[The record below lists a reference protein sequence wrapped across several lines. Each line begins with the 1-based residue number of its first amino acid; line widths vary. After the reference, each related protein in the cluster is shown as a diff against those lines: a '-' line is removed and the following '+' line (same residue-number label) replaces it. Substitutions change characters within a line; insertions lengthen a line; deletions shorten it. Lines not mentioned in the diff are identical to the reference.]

1 MDEWYHNGALVLWTN
16 EDKGFNLFYNWLRDT
31 GLIESERVTVYK
43 VTYDYMIFID
53 WFAFAV
59 NGTRNEKEY
68 GFIHD
73 YKDLIED
80 FEEL

>member
-1 MDEWYHNGALVLWTN
+1 MLYD
-16 EDKGFNLFYNWLRDT
+16 
-31 GLIESERVTVYK
+31 
-43 VTYDYMIFID
+43 YDYMIFID

-59 NGTRNEKEY
+59 NGTRDEKEY